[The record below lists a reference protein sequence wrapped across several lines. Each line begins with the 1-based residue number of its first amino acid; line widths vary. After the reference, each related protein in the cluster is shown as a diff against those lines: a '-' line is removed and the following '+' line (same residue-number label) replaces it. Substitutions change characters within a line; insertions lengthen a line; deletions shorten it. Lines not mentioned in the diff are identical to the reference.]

1 MIRVRKKDEAHIVL
15 ESDDSGILRE
25 LSEYFTFFVEGYRF
39 MPSFKSKMW
48 DGKVRL
54 FDMRSH
60 QLPFGLLG
68 RVAEFA
74 KSRNYELIVDSDIK
88 PTLSAIDE

>member
-1 MIRVRKKDEAHIVL
+1 MIRVRKKNEAHIVL

-25 LSEYFTFFVEGYRF
+25 LSEYFTFYVEGYKF
-39 MPSFKSKMW
+39 MPAYRNKMW

-54 FDMRSH
+54 FDMRSQ

-68 RVAEFA
+68 QVAEFA
-74 KSRNYELIVDSDIK
+74 KSRN
-88 PTLSAIDE
+88 